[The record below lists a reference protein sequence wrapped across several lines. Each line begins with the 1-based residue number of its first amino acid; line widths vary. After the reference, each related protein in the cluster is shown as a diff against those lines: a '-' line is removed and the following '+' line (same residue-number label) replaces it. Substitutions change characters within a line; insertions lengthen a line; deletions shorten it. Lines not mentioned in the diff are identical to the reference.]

1 SPGNRTRKRR
11 MINASVWMPPM
22 ENEEKNRK

>member
-1 SPGNRTRKRR
+1 SR

-22 ENEEKNRK
+22 E